1 MGERGDTAKAPL
13 LHDCFFMGNEKLAYQ
28 RVTTAEWRS
37 MLLSEYD
44 KPIIRGN
51 LRQIVGKNLGAGV
64 VELRLVPLALAGKEV
79 GK

>member
-1 MGERGDTAKAPL
+1 MLR
-13 LHDCFFMGNEKLAYQ
+13 DCFFMGSEKLAYQ

-64 VELRLVPLALAGKEV
+64 VELRFVPLALAAQQEV
-79 GK
+79 TDAQA